1 VTAARCR
8 RRTRRHGQAGFVLLE
23 AVVGIAVL
31 SICIAGLTYGF
42 AAMERSASISTDQAQ
57 LQTAMRQ
64 LSDYVRSRDSVPYVV
79 CAVPTDYKTWITAHP
94 VSAFPSGDAWNV
106 VSVWHSTA
114 ATRTVGGTAS
124 LPAALQTCASGS
136 DWGVQEIQLTVS
148 SASRSLTRVIWKGA
162 A

>member
-8 RRTRRHGQAGFVLLE
+8 RRTRRQGQAGFVLLE

-31 SICIAGLTYGF
+31 AICIAGLTYGF

-79 CAVPTDYKTWITAHP
+79 CAVPADYTAWITAHP
-94 VSAFPSGDAWNV
+94 VPTFPSGDTWSV
-106 VSVWHSTA
+106 VTVLHSTA
-114 ATRTVGGTAS
+114 ATRTAGGTAS
-124 LPAALQTCASGS
+124 QPVALQTCASGG
-136 DWGVQEIQLTVS
+136 DWGVQEVQLSVS
-148 SASRSLTRVIWKGA
+148 SGSRSLTRVIWKGA